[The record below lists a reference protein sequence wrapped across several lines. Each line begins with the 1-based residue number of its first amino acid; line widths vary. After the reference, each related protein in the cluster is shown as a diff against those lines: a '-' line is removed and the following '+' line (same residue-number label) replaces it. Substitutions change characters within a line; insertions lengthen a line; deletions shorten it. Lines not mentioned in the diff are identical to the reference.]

1 MTIMIRSVLLIITL
15 LGGGGALPAAGQT
28 QLVAPKLLPG
38 TRSSVLS
45 SIQGNAV
52 TSSNAQLGNAA
63 VRLRDVRFGRI
74 VDTQVT
80 DKTGGFTFKAVDPG
94 NYIVEVL
101 GPDRTVLAA
110 TQVLSVNA
118 GQALSTVVKLPFKI
132 PPFAGILGNSTPSAA
147 IVTAEA
153 AASGVLATTT
163 AGDPVSPGK

>member
-1 MTIMIRSVLLIITL
+1 MTIMTRSVLLTL
-15 LGGGGALPAAGQT
+15 TLFVTGAALTAAGQAPIAT
-28 QLVAPKLLPG
+28 PKLLPG

-52 TSSNAQLGNAA
+52 TSSNAQLGNAT

-74 VDTQVT
+74 TDTQVS
-80 DKTGGFTFKAVDPG
+80 DKMGAFTFKAVDPG
-94 NYIVEVL
+94 SYIVEVL
-101 GPDRTVLAA
+101 GQDRTVLAA
-110 TQVLSVNA
+110 TQVLNVNA

-147 IVTAEA
+147 IVTTEA
-153 AASGVLATTT
+153 AASGLLATTT